1 MPGISRKKRKGDSIG
16 SSENIPRCML
26 LAGNCISLEQDKANQ
41 WSEYRK
47 YETKIYIAAF
57 TRNPAESCSEP
68 PVQVVSTHRLHGS
81 LEIKEQFK
89 KKTQP
94 TVKLWELHGLFI
106 LFQDQIILLAC
117 YTSSNRRDQKSRLLI
132 LNSWLCSG
140 FQKAVKTVLQ
150 LQKMLMWI
158 KISLSPPRTN

>member
-1 MPGISRKKRKGDSIG
+1 MPGISRKKCKGDSIG
-16 SSENIPRCML
+16 SSENIPRCVL

-47 YETKIYIAAF
+47 YETKIYTAAF

-68 PVQVVSTHRLHGS
+68 PVQVVSTHRRHGS

-89 KKTQP
+89 KKKT
-94 TVKLWELHGLFI
+94 TVKLWELYGLFI

-117 YTSSNRRDQKSRLLI
+117 YTSKNRRDRNSRLLI
-132 LNSWLCSG
+132 LNSWLYSG

-158 KISLSPPRTN
+158 KISLSPSWTN